1 MTAGSGTTQPR
12 HRPFDTIMNVFRDQ
26 SYHDE
31 VVAYIHFPTVADKN
45 NLRDIFSCGHYS
57 HSQATN
63 TKHMCSAV
71 LLFNSSLIDKI
82 S

>member
-45 NLRDIFSCGHYS
+45 NLRNIFSCGHYS
-57 HSQATN
+57 RFTFTGNKHSTHVQ
-63 TKHMCSAV
+63 S
-71 LLFNSSLIDKI
+71 FY
-82 S
+82 

>member
-31 VVAYIHFPTVADKN
+31 VVAHI
-45 NLRDIFSCGHYS
+45 
-57 HSQATN
+57 SQQ
-63 TKHMCSAV
+63 
-71 LLFNSSLIDKI
+71 LPIKI
-82 S
+82 N